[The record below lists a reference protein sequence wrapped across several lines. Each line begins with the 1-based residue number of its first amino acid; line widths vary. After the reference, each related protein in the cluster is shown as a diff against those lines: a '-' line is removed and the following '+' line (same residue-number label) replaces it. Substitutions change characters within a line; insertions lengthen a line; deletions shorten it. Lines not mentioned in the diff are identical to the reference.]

1 MGRVTSRFPRF
12 FVCVAINNLEPP
24 SQGSLLGY
32 DKRMMPFRVVLVI
45 GNGFD
50 LDLKLKTR
58 YSDFVRS
65 EEWRNLLNKQPSS
78 TYSLIKYLD
87 SKSKIENWFDI
98 EQALLDYVTVES
110 RGGWPHNA
118 DIDRN
123 DHRLVCETLSVYLE
137 NHLNS
142 RSHIIDDTDAIKL
155 LRTFDDIDGDQKK
168 IYTFNYTSLDL
179 LSRVAVISHL
189 APVNHIHGSTR
200 NKSIILGFEF
210 EGGMS
215 TFQQYSFLFKSHSP
229 YYHFTNIEQDMVE
242 AEEVIIFGHSLNPID
257 ATYFKHYLSQL
268 SNNNDASKRLTII
281 TYDESSR
288 LAILAN
294 LRQMGISI
302 PQLFSRGHLEFILTK
317 EEGQDNVNK
326 VRFEELL
333 NRIR

>member
-1 MGRVTSRFPRF
+1 
-12 FVCVAINNLEPP
+12 
-24 SQGSLLGY
+24 
-32 DKRMMPFRVVLVI
+32 MMPFRVVLVI

-50 LDLKLKTR
+50 LDLRLKTK
-58 YSDFVRS
+58 YSDFVSS
-65 EEWRNLLNKQPSS
+65 EEWRSLLDKQPSS

-110 RGGWPHNA
+110 RGGWPHNVE
-118 DIDRN
+118 IDKV
-123 DHRLVCETLSVYLE
+123 DHKLVCEALSTYIG

-142 RSHIIDDTDAIKL
+142 RSHNINGTDAVKL
-155 LRTFDDIDGDQKK
+155 LRAFNDIDRDRKK

-179 LSRVAVISHL
+179 LSRVAAISHL
-189 APVNHIHGSTR
+189 APVEHIHGSTHD
-200 NKSIILGFEF
+200 KSIILGFEF

-215 TFQQYSFLFKSHSP
+215 AFHEYSFLFKSHSP
-229 YYHFTNIEQDMVE
+229 YYHYTDIENDMVE

-257 ATYFKHYLSQL
+257 ATYFRRYLLQL
-268 SNNNDASKRLTII
+268 CNNNDASKRLTII
-281 TYDESSR
+281 TYDEQSR

-302 PQLFSRGHLEFILTK
+302 PQLFSQGHLEFILTK
-317 EEGQDNVNK
+317 EEDQNDINK
-326 VRFEELL
+326 DRFEGLL